1 MPLQNRMMTL
11 VAFLQAQNCSNLPGS
26 WRHPTTML
34 DFLTPEYYQ
43 RIART
48 LEDGKIQM
56 AFFDDRLALPDL
68 YTGHHAEAIAAGVR
82 AVKMDPST
90 ILMTMGMVT
99 QRLGLGVTY
108 STTYYEPYHV
118 ARLFA
123 TMDLMLKGRA
133 AWNIVT
139 SLNRAEAANF
149 GRDEH
154 MGHDARYDRAD
165 EFMEVVLGHWNT
177 WEDDALILDKANN
190 RFANPAKVHR
200 LDHVGRYFRS
210 RGPFSVPRSPQGHPV
225 LIQAGQSG
233 RGQAFAA
240 KWAEVVFVIYHSL
253 EDGKKEYASFKA
265 AVAAAGRDPD
275 RVHVAPACYICVGET
290 EAVAQ
295 EKRAVIEAT
304 ARDVDALVLLS
315 EVLNYD
321 FAKKPLDEPFSDE
334 ELAELSFQGFRD
346 RVMRHSGKKNPT
358 VRDFINVSGR
368 GTVKEHTMFCGS
380 PKQVADQMEEWFTAP
395 ACDGFVLA
403 ASNMP
408 GAYDDVVRLLV
419 PELQRRGLFQKEY
432 AGPTLRENLG
442 LAIPRA
448 ADWHATR
455 HQPAG

>member
-1 MPLQNRMMTL
+1 MASQNRMMTL

-26 WRHPTTML
+26 WRHPATML

-48 LEDGKIQM
+48 LEDGKIHM

-68 YTGHHAEAIAAGVR
+68 YTGQHAEAVRAGVR

-90 ILMTMGMVT
+90 IIMTMGMVT

-118 ARLFA
+118 ARVFA

-133 AWNIVT
+133 AWNVVT
-139 SLNRAEAANF
+139 SLNSAEARNF
-149 GRDEH
+149 GYSDHMEH
-154 MGHDARYDRAD
+154 DTRYDRAD
-165 EFMEVVLGHWNT
+165 EFVNVVMGHWNT
-177 WEDDALILDKANN
+177 WEDDALILDKVNN
-190 RFANPAKVHR
+190 RFADPTKVHR

-233 RGQAFAA
+233 RGQTFAA

-253 EDGKKEYASFKA
+253 ADGKKQYASFKA
-265 AVAAAGRDPD
+265 AVAAQGRDPA
-275 RVHVAPACYICVGET
+275 RVHVAPACYVCIGET
-290 EAVAQ
+290 EAAAQ
-295 EKRAVIEAT
+295 EKRAIVEAT
-304 ARDVDALVLLS
+304 ARDEDALVLIS

-321 FAKKPLDEPFSDE
+321 LSGKPIDEPFSDA

-346 RVMRHSGKKNPT
+346 RVIQHSGKKNPS

-368 GTVKEHTMFCGS
+368 GTVREHTMFCGN

-403 ASNMP
+403 ASSMP
-408 GAYDDVVRLLV
+408 GSYDDVTRLLV
-419 PELQRRGLFQKEY
+419 PELQRRGLFHKEY

-448 ADWHATR
+448 ADWHAAR
-455 HQPAG
+455 HRAGE